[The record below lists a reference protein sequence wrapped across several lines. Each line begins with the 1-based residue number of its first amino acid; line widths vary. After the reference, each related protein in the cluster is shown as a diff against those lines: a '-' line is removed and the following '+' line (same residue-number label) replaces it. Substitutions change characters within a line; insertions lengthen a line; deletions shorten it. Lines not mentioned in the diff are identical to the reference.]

1 MDVAK
6 SSVDVETHAS
16 FIGVLERQVA
26 QIDDALAAL
35 DTGTYGICRNCGE
48 EIAFERLKAIPSAIY
63 CADCQTEM
71 SSQAPGRR
79 IGKRSVDGRHRQ
91 RRMKISYFL
100 IEPRI
105 HWMSSPS
112 EMIYSRGDY
121 FRARSGG

>member
-1 MDVAK
+1 MDFAK

-16 FIGVLERQVA
+16 LIEVLERQLT

-35 DTGTYGICRNCGE
+35 DARTYGICRNCGQK
-48 EIAFERLKAIPSAIY
+48 IAFERLKAIPSAIY

-100 IEPRI
+100 IELRI
-105 HWMSSPS
+105 QRMSSPS
-112 EMIYSRGDY
+112 ETI
-121 FRARSGG
+121 